1 MCLLVELL
9 SACFANLLV
18 VVKRRGRKKVL
29 CYMRARSLFSSG
41 VLFQLKPAGVV
52 NTGLYSAT
60 VILGTKATL
69 RTHTHTHTLSL
80 SLSRSLS
87 PSFFPLTRF
96 ENKRSCILAEKSKRK
111 TGWCSG
117 DLAFGCASN
126 KRRKQPEQQSMH
138 VLWRVSNPKQAITAR
153 THKKRKRKKRSGF
166 YRAHA

>member
-1 MCLLVELL
+1 MLHARAFSLLLWCAV
-9 SACFANLLV
+9 SAETS
-18 VVKRRGRKKVL
+18 RRGEH
-29 CYMRARSLFSSG
+29 RAVQCDGHFGYKSNPSH
-41 VLFQLKPAGVV
+41 
-52 NTGLYSAT
+52 
-60 VILGTKATL
+60 
-69 RTHTHTHTLSL
+69 THTHTHSLSLSL

-87 PSFFPLTRF
+87 PSCFPLTRF